1 MCQVWLVMT
10 IVAREIIST
19 NFHITDN
26 SANENEWGQM
36 VLRIQDNSRKSGNP
50 TESEQ
55 FICKII

>member
-1 MCQVWLVMT
+1 MMT